1 MQLRQ
6 IEAFQAVIDAGTFS
20 RAAARIR
27 VSQPTISKLIA
38 ALERALG
45 YTLFERHGGRVVP
58 TPQALALHQEVQRAW
73 AGIDRLTSVAQALRA
88 TAPARLVIGT
98 SPMLAMGFVP
108 RLIALLRAAR
118 PDVEVVLDT
127 DNLRPMIE
135 NFRSGAIDVLVIT
148 QSPSAARPIVVST
161 PFASGE
167 LACVLPADHRLA
179 AARAITPGDL
189 ADEPFIGLAAV
200 PSARRSIDRAFE
212 HQSGRPRIVV
222 EVTSALSACMLA
234 AEGMGITLV
243 GDMTAARAIQAGAG
257 IVVRPFRPAVP
268 YTIDYATARPPD
280 EAPLIGTFCR
290 LARKHGPALHAAL
303 ARRA

>member
-6 IEAFQAVIDAGTFS
+6 IEAFQAVIDQGTFS

-27 VSQPTISKLIA
+27 VSQPTISKLIG
-38 ALERALG
+38 ALERTLG
-45 YTLFERHGGRVVP
+45 YALFERKGGRVVP
-58 TPQALALHQEVQRAW
+58 TPRALALHQEVQRAW
-73 AGIDRLTSVAQALRA
+73 AGIDRLATVAQALGA
-88 TAPARLVIGT
+88 SAPARLVIGT

-108 RLIALLRAAR
+108 RLIALFRAAR
-118 PDVEVVLDT
+118 PEVEVVLDT
-127 DNLRPMIE
+127 DNLRPLIE
-135 NFRSGAIDVLVIT
+135 SFRSGAIDVLVLT

-161 PFASGE
+161 PFVSGE
-167 LACVLPADHRLA
+167 LACVVPSDHRLA
-179 AARAITPGDL
+179 AAASIKATDL
-189 ADEPFIGLAAV
+189 AGEPFIGLAAV

-212 HQSGRPRIVV
+212 QQSDRPRIVC

-257 IVVRPFRPAVP
+257 IVVRRFRPAVP

-290 LARKHGPALHAAL
+290 LARRHGPALRAAL
-303 ARRA
+303 ARV